1 MNRFTRYL
9 KEDFDP
15 AIYNSD
21 GAVSIDDETVV
32 DAINANLEASTAR
45 PFRTPY
51 IAFEEVRKVLSYYK
65 IFLPNSVFLDKNDGY
80 DVFEVSQFGE
90 KMGMNNQGEVVTAND
105 SPMFVYFEWS
115 LDENGCYDVFT
126 SLVNDEELEEIIS
139 DFDAEVEDDETDLH
153 EQHSAAH
160 LSKTIYRLINQR
172 LAVKHDDE
180 AEDFEEEGDK
190 SPKQMNE
197 MPMPDLKKKMDSK
210 KVVLSNRLEEL
221 HKMKR
226 DKKTLER
233 LKNKV
238 YTDHDELWD
247 KTIEARKNKDTEEV
261 ARLNARRAAKGRTYE
276 RADKASKKK

>member
-1 MNRFTRYL
+1 MKRLNRYL

-21 GAVSIDDETVV
+21 GAISINDETAV

-45 PFRTPY
+45 SFRTPY
-51 IAFEEVRKVLSYYK
+51 IAFEEIRKILSYYK
-65 IFLPNSVFLDKNDGY
+65 IFLPNSVFLDKNSGY

-105 SPMFVYFEWS
+105 SPLFIYFEWS
-115 LDENGCYDVFT
+115 LDEKGMYDVFT
-126 SLVNDEELEEIIS
+126 SLVNENELEEIIS

-160 LSKTIYRLINQR
+160 MSKTIYRMINQR

-190 SPKQMNE
+190 SSKQMNE
-197 MPMPDLKKKMDSK
+197 MPMPDLMKKMGNKKASLPNMMRKEEAEQLDEATEEEKRQKRLQRYVPKPKKKK
-210 KVVLSNRLEEL
+210 LGKNAEL
-221 HKMKR
+221 VAGWADEIKQVRASMQKR
-226 DKKTLER
+226 
-233 LKNKV
+233 NK
-238 YTDHDELWD
+238 E
-247 KTIEARKNKDTEEV
+247 K
-261 ARLNARRAAKGRTYE
+261 
-276 RADKASKKK
+276 